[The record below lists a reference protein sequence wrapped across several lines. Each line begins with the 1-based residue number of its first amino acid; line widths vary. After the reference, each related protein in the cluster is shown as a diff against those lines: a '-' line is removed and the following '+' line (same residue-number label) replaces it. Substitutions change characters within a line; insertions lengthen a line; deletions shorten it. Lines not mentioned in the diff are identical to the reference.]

1 VKNFAGG
8 EPWRSLLA
16 RNTPGALPP
25 NIPVFLAQGDADKLV
40 RPEVTADYMRRLC
53 RDGSSVRMVV
63 LPGVGHGVLGRD
75 SASAAVAWIADRFAG
90 IAAPS
95 DCGQ

>member
-1 VKNFAGG
+1 
-8 EPWRSLLA
+8 
-16 RNTPGALPP
+16 
-25 NIPVFLAQGDADKLV
+25 
-40 RPEVTADYMRRLC
+40 MRRLC
-53 RDGSSVRMVV
+53 RDGSSVRMIV